1 MTVETPTLRAPG
13 NSQTTWSSRSS
24 RPDGKSKAFE
34 VNMQIAILNGP
45 YVHIYII
52 YISLST
58 YVLMYYCFNDLI
70 IYLYIYICI
79 YTIFK
84 YISSNIIS
92 SNHQINRENHL
103 RFYHFDLPTMPK
115 ERQVRWPKIGTWSA
129 MGNYWE
135 VEKCLRRIAIYGTIP
150 WVPIY
155 VGSNVNRRLLLSIIL
170 LSSFVCI
177 YIYCYLH
184 KYQSTFEKKTHLK
197 NNRKHCIHMKKKT
210 L

>member
-1 MTVETPTLRAPG
+1 MVLQVFKAWWKVQSLRSEYADC
-13 NSQTTWSSRSS
+13 NTEWS
-24 RPDGKSKAFE
+24 
-34 VNMQIAILNGP
+34 ICT
-45 YVHIYII
+45 YIYIYRI
-52 YISLST
+52 YISLSLST
-58 YVLMYYCFNDLI
+58 YVLIYYCFNDLN

-129 MGNYWE
+129 MGSYWE
-135 VEKCLRRIAIYGTIP
+135 VEKWLRRIAIYGTIP

-155 VGSNVNRRLLLSIIL
+155 FGSNVNRRLFLSIIL

-177 YIYCYLH
+177 YTNIYIY
-184 KYQSTFEKKTHLK
+184 
-197 NNRKHCIHMKKKT
+197 T
-210 L
+210 LLFA

>member
-1 MTVETPTLRAPG
+1 MTMETPTLRAPG

-45 YVHIYII
+45 YVHIYIYRI
-52 YISLST
+52 YIYLSLSLST
-58 YVLMYYCFNDLI
+58 YVLIYYCFNDLN

-115 ERQVRWPKIGTWSA
+115 ERQVR
-129 MGNYWE
+129 
-135 VEKCLRRIAIYGTIP
+135 
-150 WVPIY
+150 
-155 VGSNVNRRLLLSIIL
+155 
-170 LSSFVCI
+170 
-177 YIYCYLH
+177 
-184 KYQSTFEKKTHLK
+184 
-197 NNRKHCIHMKKKT
+197 
-210 L
+210 